1 MLDSYVMNTCLL
13 RNAVPR
19 WSSNCFCI
27 LFSRVIQFKH
37 TVRIRNLFV
46 CFLLWER
53 EVVVE
58 LGDGMKRVK
67 EVRATERIQVKS
79 GKTKTIIKS
88 NRILHFWNRNQM
100 PFFWVMSK
108 WTCANPIK
116 LLCNCMYA
124 CKGIYT
130 ICMRC
135 DAMLCMVVRENEK
148 SVKEKKGNVK
158 ADGRADIACECERK
172 REREIDT

>member
-1 MLDSYVMNTCLL
+1 MFIELFENISLRSMLDSYVMNTCLL

-58 LGDGMKRVK
+58 LGDGMKR
-67 EVRATERIQVKS
+67 
-79 GKTKTIIKS
+79 KTKTIIKS
-88 NRILHFWNRNQM
+88 NRILYFWNRNQM
-100 PFFWVMSK
+100 LFFWVMSK
-108 WTCANPIK
+108 WTSANPIK

-135 DAMLCMVVRENEK
+135 DAMLCDAMHGSSWEWK
-148 SVKEKKGNVK
+148 
-158 ADGRADIACECERK
+158 K
-172 REREIDT
+172 REREKREREGRRAGGYCMWVWEKER